1 MCYRFI
7 LLTFYLP
14 PPPPSPPPPPPPPP
28 PLQLVAQKL
37 NAIGL
42 IVPILI
48 IASIIILP
56 IIFHVI
62 AGFEQYKTQSG
73 HEKMTLI
80 RSSFV
85 RISTLLI
92 YIIAAFSAIE
102 CTQSKDI
109 QLAALNTFKNNTTY
123 CLGSVRYLHFKR
135 LQCHLYLIIQF
146 TFQVLGDLHWSTVLQ
161 PSDIGVPLHS
171 NIHYRI

>member
-1 MCYRFI
+1 MCGGHSIFS
-7 LLTFYLP
+7 LL
-14 PPPPSPPPPPPPPP
+14 PPPPPPPPP
-28 PLQLVAQKL
+28 PHTLQVIAQK
-37 NAIGL
+37 GL

-92 YIIAAFSAIE
+92 YIIAAFSAIQ

-123 CLGSVRYLHFKR
+123 CLGSVRYLHSKG
-135 LQCHLYLIIQF
+135 CNAIYI
-146 TFQVLGDLHWSTVLQ
+146 
-161 PSDIGVPLHS
+161 
-171 NIHYRI
+171 